1 MFASYLLRVAAE
13 SAPMWNFNWQ
23 VGPDLWPFGPKM
35 GCQFYVLRRIL
46 PPNLKFLRRSILD
59 FTGPNGTQRWNDRR
73 ITSLHNNTDTTSM
86 TTGFG
91 GVVGGN
97 STTGSP
103 RFKSL
108 FWGRTVSWTVLR
120 ESNIGAP
127 DCTWPGVCMEVA
139 DSAQHRNQFKVRAEH
154 LRVVFPDFPWPSVAC
169 FPRLSRTFVAPCC
182 RTLYKLLCHFA
193 SNLPVV
199 TNANVLQMSVISNS
213 WCHKIPTKYRMWPK
227 FFTSNH
233 SEKSS
238 ITLSHQL
245 FALSWISRT

>member
-91 GVVGGN
+91 GVVGSN
-97 STTGSP
+97 SNTGSP
-103 RFKSL
+103 RVKSL

-127 DCTWPGVCMEVA
+127 DCTWPGVCTEVA
-139 DSAQHRNQFKVRAEH
+139 ESAQHKNQFKVRAEH
-154 LRVVFPDFPWPSVAC
+154 VWWF
-169 FPRLSRTFVAPCC
+169 SRTFRDLLWRVFQDYPGPSWHLVAEHC
-182 RTLYKLLCHFA
+182 TNYVILHLL
-193 SNLPVV
+193 
-199 TNANVLQMSVISNS
+199 
-213 WCHKIPTKYRMWPK
+213 
-227 FFTSNH
+227 
-233 SEKSS
+233 
-238 ITLSHQL
+238 
-245 FALSWISRT
+245 